1 MYETMEL
8 MDICLSTSLYIYI
21 DKTTQIILSLPFIKN
36 ITNCYGEIKEMANGT
51 QNPEILHCKL
61 SNDKRFNDIELD
73 LQKVKDDVDNIIK
86 SDLKT
91 MEARLNKQAQMVG
104 DIQQLS
110 FNVASL
116 SQNMK
121 SMLDEIKAQNDR
133 LNNLEKKPLK
143 RWDNILDT
151 IIKLAVTAVIGIIF
165 VKIGLQ

>member
-1 MYETMEL
+1 
-8 MDICLSTSLYIYI
+8 
-21 DKTTQIILSLPFIKN
+21 
-36 ITNCYGEIKEMANGT
+36 MAD
-51 QNPEILHCKL
+51 QKNPEILQCRLH
-61 SNDKRFNDIELD
+61 NDKRFNDIELD

-121 SMLDEIKAQNDR
+121 AMLDEIKAQNDR
-133 LNNLEKKPLK
+133 LTNLEKKPMK
-143 RWDNILDT
+143 RWDGILDT

>member
-1 MYETMEL
+1 
-8 MDICLSTSLYIYI
+8 
-21 DKTTQIILSLPFIKN
+21 
-36 ITNCYGEIKEMANGT
+36 MAD
-51 QNPEILHCKL
+51 QKNPEILQCRLH
-61 SNDKRFNDIELD
+61 SDTRFNTIELD
-73 LQKVKDDVDNIIK
+73 LQKVRDDVDNIIN

-91 MEARLNKQAQMVG
+91 MEVRLNKQAQMVG

-133 LNNLEKKPLK
+133 LNNLEKKPMK
-143 RWDNILDT
+143 RWDGILDT

>member
-1 MYETMEL
+1 MA
-8 MDICLSTSLYIYI
+8 DHST
-21 DKTTQIILSLPFIKN
+21 
-36 ITNCYGEIKEMANGT
+36 
-51 QNPEILHCKL
+51 NPEILQCRL
-61 SNDKRFNDIELD
+61 NSDKRFNDIEID
-73 LQKVKDDVDNIIK
+73 LQKVRDDVGNIIK

-133 LNNLEKKPLK
+133 LNNLEKKPMK
-143 RWDNILDT
+143 RWDSILDT

>member
-1 MYETMEL
+1 
-8 MDICLSTSLYIYI
+8 
-21 DKTTQIILSLPFIKN
+21 
-36 ITNCYGEIKEMANGT
+36 MAD
-51 QNPEILHCKL
+51 QKNPEILQCRL
-61 SNDKRFNDIELD
+61 TNDKRFNDIELD
-73 LQKVKDDVDNIIK
+73 LQKVRDDVDNIIK

-133 LNNLEKKPLK
+133 LNNLEKKPMK
-143 RWDNILDT
+143 RWDSILDT

>member
-1 MYETMEL
+1 
-8 MDICLSTSLYIYI
+8 
-21 DKTTQIILSLPFIKN
+21 
-36 ITNCYGEIKEMANGT
+36 MAD
-51 QNPEILHCKL
+51 QKNPEILQCRL
-61 SNDKRFNDIELD
+61 NNDKRFSDIELD

-133 LNNLEKKPLK
+133 LNNLEKKPMK

-151 IIKLAVTAVIGIIF
+151 IIKLAVTAVIGVIF

>member
-1 MYETMEL
+1 MA
-8 MDICLSTSLYIYI
+8 D
-21 DKTTQIILSLPFIKN
+21 QN
-36 ITNCYGEIKEMANGT
+36 TNT
-51 QNPEILHCKL
+51 EILQCRL
-61 SNDKRFNDIELD
+61 NSDKRFNDIELD

-110 FNVASL
+110 FNDASL

-133 LNNLEKKPLK
+133 LNNLEKKPMK

>member
-1 MYETMEL
+1 
-8 MDICLSTSLYIYI
+8 
-21 DKTTQIILSLPFIKN
+21 
-36 ITNCYGEIKEMANGT
+36 MAD
-51 QNPEILHCKL
+51 QKNPEILQCRL
-61 SNDKRFNDIELD
+61 NNDKRFNDIELD

-121 SMLDEIKAQNDR
+121 SMLDEIKTQNDR
-133 LNNLEKKPLK
+133 LNSLEKKPLK

-151 IIKLAVTAVIGIIF
+151 IIKLAVTAVIGVIF

>member
-1 MYETMEL
+1 
-8 MDICLSTSLYIYI
+8 
-21 DKTTQIILSLPFIKN
+21 
-36 ITNCYGEIKEMANGT
+36 MAD
-51 QNPEILHCKL
+51 QKNPEILQCRIT
-61 SNDKRFNDIELD
+61 SDKRFNNIEID
-73 LQKVKDDVDNIIK
+73 LQKVRDDVDNIIN

-91 MEARLNKQAQMVG
+91 MEVRLNKQAQMVG

-133 LNNLEKKPLK
+133 LNNLEKKPMK
-143 RWDNILDT
+143 RWDSILDT
-151 IIKLAVTAVIGIIF
+151 IIKLAVTAVVGIIL